1 MAITVNINSTKWVI
15 PERLTIDERQT
26 LQQWE
31 FENQAHWPW
40 IINAIS
46 GIPVTEFN
54 GADPDSMQL
63 FIGFLISAMNLRT
76 LKHQPKLD
84 AMKFG
89 QFVDLDCYV
98 SIGIDKH
105 IKDML
110 TILETDTPWA
120 PQALWSIE
128 QFILWRTSVYRRY
141 AQLFGLEDKD
151 FKDFV
156 DEQDEQDPM
165 AVSRGWYNVIV
176 ELAGEDILKMDQI
189 TEEPLDKVLTFLQI
203 KKEKQIAAAQEA
215 RKLRKV

>member
-1 MAITVNINSTKWVI
+1 MVTANVNGHKIRI
-15 PERLTIDERQT
+15 PERFTIDEWCALQKFDFDAPLQWPQILEHITDISASVYRQ
-26 LQQWE
+26 
-31 FENQAHWPW
+31 
-40 IINAIS
+40 
-46 GIPVTEFN
+46 
-54 GADPDSMQL
+54 ADEESLQL
-63 FIGFLISAMNLRT
+63 FMGFVITAMNARKRVEL
-76 LKHQPKLD
+76 PDFNKLN
-84 AMKFG
+84 FG

-156 DEQDEQDPM
+156 EEQDEQDPM

-176 ELAGEDILKMDQI
+176 ELAGEDLLKMDQI